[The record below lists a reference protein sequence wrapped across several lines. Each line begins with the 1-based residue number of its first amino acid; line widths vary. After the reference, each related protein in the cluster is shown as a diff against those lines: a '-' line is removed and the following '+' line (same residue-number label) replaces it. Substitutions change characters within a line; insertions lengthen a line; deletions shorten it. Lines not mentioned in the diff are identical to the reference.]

1 MTLLILETNDRRS
14 FVCMTMIIASDN
26 NCGTMSLKS
35 VVIITILLIS
45 AMSIAGCTGSP
56 SAPRATPAPA
66 SVVAIVPGTPVSP
79 GTVVPVVTYAA
90 WTTETPYAGHP
101 YSKTYSFQGSG
112 DYEDFTFTTESDAL
126 WAFRMDPGSGYFL
139 VSLKDAR
146 NNEIAVLADGTSAGS
161 SQKSIQLKAGNYHFD
176 IAADSPWYITMTT
189 G

>member
-1 MTLLILETNDRRS
+1 MAMVIT
-14 FVCMTMIIASDN
+14 SDN

-45 AMSIAGCTGSP
+45 AMSTAGCTGSP
-56 SAPRATPAPA
+56 SAPVATPAPA
-66 SVVAIVPGTPVSP
+66 SVAVTVPGTPVP
-79 GTVVPVVTYAA
+79 AGATVPVVTYAA

-101 YSKTYSFQGSG
+101 YSKTYSFHGSG
-112 DYEDFTFTTESDAL
+112 DYEDFTFTTDSDAT

-161 SQKSIQLKAGNYHFD
+161 SQKSVQLKAGSYHFD
-176 IAADSPWYITMTT
+176 ISADSPWYITMTT